1 MVKTL
6 AAEDEIMRRGAC
18 LVRIIS
24 VLSVASLP
32 VCLKPMEFALRAM
45 AVETSP
51 SPGIVP
57 VPPLPA
63 VDELPLKDVL
73 FYPNQYNI
81 GPDAEPVLRE
91 TAQVLKESPHI
102 NVLIEGYADIRGEE
116 QYNLRLA
123 ARRADAAK
131 EYLVKLGIDPKRIS
145 TLAMGASTK
154 FSTGSSEE
162 DFQLNRRAHF
172 VQKSRETV
180 EQAESTSSS
189 SGQPQAAEETF
200 PISNELSRIVEG
212 KLKELAPGQ
221 ILFNPPRE
229 MRVGRSERV
238 NASISGSLIK
248 DLQAGLEKYG
258 LPGGEKIRL
267 GQAVSLQLSGYNF
280 KVESLS
286 QAQQPS
292 GSDGA
297 KWDWEVTPEKSG
309 LHSLLLTA
317 TVRIGVNNQAEE
329 EKEYPLYVRAISV
342 KYNPVYSSSRL
353 VKTQWYW
360 IVGALIVLGVIR
372 WVARKKK

>member
-1 MVKTL
+1 MK
-6 AAEDEIMRRGAC
+6 RGAC

-32 VCLKPMEFALRAM
+32 VCFKPVEVNVRAM

-51 SPGIVP
+51 SPGIAP

-73 FYPNQYNI
+73 FDPNKYNI
-81 GPDAEPVLRE
+81 RPDAEPVLRE
-91 TAQVLKESPHI
+91 TAQVLKESPYI
-102 NVLIEGYADIRGEE
+102 DVLIEGYADIRGEE

-131 EYLVKLGIDPKRIS
+131 EYLVKLGIDPKRIN
-145 TLAMGASTK
+145 TLAKGASTK

-172 VQKSRETV
+172 VQKSPKTG
-180 EQAESTSSS
+180 EQTESPSSS
-189 SGQPQAAEETF
+189 PHQRQSAEETF
-200 PISNELSRIVEG
+200 PISNELSRIIEG

-229 MRVGRSERV
+229 MKVGQSERV
-238 NASISGSLIK
+238 NASISGSLIE
-248 DLQAGLEKYG
+248 DLQAGLEKDG
-258 LPGGEKIRL
+258 LLEGEKIKL
-267 GQAVSLQLSGYNF
+267 GQAMSLQLSGYNF
-280 KVESLS
+280 KVYSLS
-286 QAQQPS
+286 HARQPS
-292 GSDGA
+292 RSDGA
-297 KWDWEVTPEKSG
+297 QWDWEVTPEKSG
-309 LHSLLLTA
+309 LHSLLLAA

-329 EKEYPLYVRAISV
+329 EKEYPLYVRAINV

-353 VKTQWYW
+353 VKTRWYW
-360 IVGALIVLGVIR
+360 IVGALVVLGVIVWTVR
-372 WVARKKK
+372 RRK

>member
-1 MVKTL
+1 
-6 AAEDEIMRRGAC
+6 MRRGAC
-18 LVRIIS
+18 IVRVIS

-32 VCLKPMEFALRAM
+32 VCLKPMEFAVRAM
-45 AVETSP
+45 AVETFP
-51 SPGIVP
+51 SPGTAP
-57 VPPLPA
+57 LPPLPA

-73 FYPNQYNI
+73 FDPNKYHI
-81 GPDAEPVLRE
+81 RPDAEPVLRE
-91 TAQVLKESPHI
+91 TAQVLKESPNI
-102 NVLIEGYADIRGEE
+102 NVLIEGYADIKGEE

-131 EYLVKLGIDPKRIS
+131 EYLVRLGIDPKRIS

-172 VQKSRETV
+172 VQQSQETA
-180 EQAESTSSS
+180 ERAESTSSS
-189 SGQPQAAEETF
+189 PHQPQSAEETL
-200 PISNELSRIVEG
+200 PISNELSRIIER

-229 MRVGRSERV
+229 MKVGRSERV
-238 NASISGSLIK
+238 NARISGSLIEN
-248 DLQAGLEKYG
+248 LQAGLEKDG
-258 LPGGEKIRL
+258 LPEVEKIRF
-267 GQAVSLQLSGYNF
+267 GQAMSLQLSGYNF

-292 GSDGA
+292 GGDGA

-317 TVRIGVNNQAEE
+317 TVKIRVNNQAEE

-342 KYNPVYSSSRL
+342 KYDPLYSSSML
-353 VKTQWYW
+353 VKNQWYW
-360 IVGALIVLGVIR
+360 IVGALIILCVIVWTVR
-372 WVARKKK
+372 RKK